1 MFKTLANAWKI
12 EELRKKIIFTLLVLL
27 IYRLGN
33 AIPVPFIDTAM
44 MAAYF
49 EANLSNTI
57 LGFYNTMAGNAFSQA
72 SVLALGIQPYIN
84 ASIIIHID
92 TDGVCN
98 GYELTITRM
107 ISEAV
112 AVPVIASGGGGR
124 VAHLA
129 DALRQGKADAVLVA
143 SMVHSGQYR
152 CSEIKQQLTAMQVPV
167 RLCCPR
173 QLQ

>member
-1 MFKTLANAWKI
+1 GEICLNA
-12 EELRKKIIFTLLVLL
+12 
-27 IYRLGN
+27 
-33 AIPVPFIDTAM
+33 
-44 MAAYF
+44 
-49 EANLSNTI
+49 
-57 LGFYNTMAGNAFSQA
+57 
-72 SVLALGIQPYIN
+72 
-84 ASIIIHID
+84 ID

-112 AVPVIASGGGGR
+112 AVPVIASGGGGK
-124 VAHLA
+124 VEHLA
-129 DALRQGKADAVLVA
+129 DALQQGKADAVLVA